1 MKLSQAFPRSLTLIA
16 LLATPHLQGQT
27 RPSQPAQPSEGTPQ
41 TQETPSRVPLW
52 ECKLPTGAFA
62 VDIRTISSV
71 SMHEYLV
78 DGGLK
83 VTEVT
88 VSPLGSAIAR
98 FYYAEPVTPSAPG
111 GIGQSVLDQMQQKI
125 REGAERV
132 TGATGNEA
140 LLYQVIKKYPEA
152 THAHTIEFRLKSR
165 EQADKIYESAYNA
178 WRQYRPA
185 KLQVE

>member
-1 MKLSQAFPRSLTLIA
+1 MNSTNALAPTLILA
-16 LLATPHLQGQT
+16 SLLAVPPLCAQTTPGQ
-27 RPSQPAQPSEGTPQ
+27 PGEGAGQSQQ
-41 TQETPSRVPLW
+41 TPSRVPLW
-52 ECKLPTGAFA
+52 ECSLPTGKFA

-88 VSPLGSAIAR
+88 ICPLGSAIAR
-98 FYYAEPVTPSAPG
+98 FYFAEPMTVSAPG

-132 TGATGNEA
+132 TGASGNDA

-165 EQADKIYESAYNA
+165 EQADKIYESAYGA

-185 KLQVE
+185 KLEVE

>member
-1 MKLSQAFPRSLTLIA
+1 MNPRTILLHAVSLASILSGQILC
-16 LLATPHLQGQT
+16 GQT
-27 RPSQPAQPSEGTPQ
+27 TPGQPSESS
-41 TQETPSRVPLW
+41 TQGQQAPSRVPLW
-52 ECKLPTGAFA
+52 ECSLPTGKFA

-88 VSPLGSAIAR
+88 VCPLGSAIAR
-98 FYYAEPVTPSAPG
+98 FYFAEPMTVSSPA

-132 TGATGNEA
+132 AGGSGNEA

-165 EQADKIYESAYNA
+165 EQADKIYESAYGA

-185 KLQVE
+185 KLDVE